1 MHDQR
6 LLAERCTGCI
16 AFWRVQCGGGG
27 DRPGWPGCRPARTK
41 QRNPARPD
49 VVLISRLIL
58 KNWRN
63 FKAVDVQL
71 RERVFVIG
79 PNASGKSNLLDVLR
93 FLRDVAKPNGGG
105 LQRAVE
111 ARGGMAKLRCL
122 LARRDP
128 EVLIEVWIGERLD
141 ETPRWR
147 YRLAFKSEGKGAQRV
162 VVSQEQVEDL
172 ANGTKLV
179 DRPNREDHEDR
190 ERLTE
195 TSLEQVNANKEF
207 REIAHFFASL
217 TYLHL
222 VPQLL
227 KHAELGTGGQLE
239 GDPFGQSF
247 LERIAKTPER
257 TRASRLGKIEK
268 VLRACVPNMR
278 ELKFERDEAT
288 GAPHLKALYEHWRP
302 DAGWQRE
309 DQFSDGT
316 LRLLG
321 IMWSLLEGESL
332 LLLEE
337 PELSLNE
344 EIVRKVPPLLLEMQR
359 KAKHRRQVFI
369 TTHSK
374 ALLEHESIDPREVLR
389 LEPSGDGTRVEPLT
403 QQDAELIAAGYSVAE
418 TTFSKVPPIKIG
430 QLSLW

>member
-1 MHDQR
+1 V
-6 LLAERCTGCI
+6 
-16 AFWRVQCGGGG
+16 F
-27 DRPGWPGCRPARTK
+27 
-41 QRNPARPD
+41 
-49 VVLISRLIL
+49 ISKLKL

-63 FKAVDVQL
+63 FKHVDVAL

-93 FLRDVAKPNGGG
+93 FLRDVAKPKGGG

-111 ARGGMAKLRCL
+111 TRGGLTKLRCL

-128 EVLIEVWIGERLD
+128 EVMIEVELSERID
-141 ETPRWR
+141 EPALWR
-147 YRLAFKSEGKGAQRV
+147 YRLAFRSEGKGAQRV
-162 VVSQEQVEDL
+162 IVSQEFVEDL
-172 ANGTKLV
+172 QRNINLL
-179 DRPNREDHEDR
+179 DRPDKDDKTDN

-195 TSLEQVNANKEF
+195 TSLEQVNANKDF
-207 REIAHFFASL
+207 RDIAQFFASL

-227 KHAELGTGGQLE
+227 KHAELGAAGQLE

-247 LERIAKTPER
+247 LERIAKTADR
-257 TRASRLGKIEK
+257 TRGARLKKIEAA
-268 VLRACVPNMR
+268 LRACVPNMR
-278 ELKFERDEAT
+278 NLRFERDEST
-288 GAPHLKALYEHWRP
+288 GTPHLGALYEHWRP

-321 IMWSLLEGESL
+321 IMWSLLEGDSL

-344 EIVRKVPPLLLEMQR
+344 AIVREIPPLLWEIQR
-359 KAKHRRQVFI
+359 RTKRRRQVFI

-374 ALLEHESIDPREVLR
+374 ALLEHKSIDPREVLR
-389 LEPSGDGTRVEPLT
+389 LDPSAEGTRALPPSEEDLQLV
-403 QQDAELIAAGYSVAE
+403 AAGYSVAE
-418 TTFSKVPPIKIG
+418 AMASKAQPVRLE
-430 QLSLW
+430 QLSLL

>member
-1 MHDQR
+1 M
-6 LLAERCTGCI
+6 LVSKL
-16 AFWRVQCGGGG
+16 V
-27 DRPGWPGCRPARTK
+27 
-41 QRNPARPD
+41 
-49 VVLISRLIL
+49 L

-63 FKAVDVQL
+63 FKSVDVSL

-93 FLRDVAKPNGGG
+93 FLRDVAKPKGGG

-111 ARGGMAKLRCL
+111 TRGGLTKLRCL

-128 EVLIEVWIGERLD
+128 EVMIEVELSERVD
-141 ETPRWR
+141 ELPLWR

-162 VVSQEQVEDL
+162 IVSQEVVEDL
-172 ANGTKLV
+172 RRGAKLLNRPDTD
-179 DRPNREDHEDR
+179 DRADS

-195 TSLEQVNANKEF
+195 TSLEQVNANKDF
-207 REIAHFFASL
+207 RDVAQFFASL

-227 KHAELGTGGQLE
+227 KHAELSASGQLE

-247 LERIAKTPER
+247 LERIAKTADR
-257 TRASRLGKIEK
+257 TRTARLKKIEAA
-268 VLRACVPNMR
+268 LRACVPNMR
-278 ELKFERDEAT
+278 NLRFERDEST
-288 GAPHLKALYEHWRP
+288 GTPHLGALYEHWRP

-321 IMWSLLEGESL
+321 IMWSLLEGDSL

-344 EIVRKVPPLLLEMQR
+344 AIVRQIPPLLWEIQR
-359 KAKHRRQVFI
+359 RAKRRRQVFV
-369 TTHSK
+369 TTHSQ
-374 ALLEHESIDPREVLR
+374 ALLEHKSIDPREVIR
-389 LEPSGDGTRVEPLT
+389 LVPSAEGTKALPPSEEDLKLV
-403 QQDAELIAAGYSVAE
+403 AAGYTVAE
-418 TTFSKVPPIKIG
+418 AMASKVPPVRLE
-430 QLSLW
+430 QLLLL

>member
-1 MHDQR
+1 M
-6 LLAERCTGCI
+6 
-16 AFWRVQCGGGG
+16 F
-27 DRPGWPGCRPARTK
+27 
-41 QRNPARPD
+41 
-49 VVLISRLIL
+49 ISRLAL

-63 FKAVDVQL
+63 FKHVDVQL

-79 PNASGKSNLLDVLR
+79 PNAAGKSNLLDALR
-93 FLRDVAKPNGGG
+93 FLRDVAKPKGGG

-111 ARGGMAKLRCL
+111 SRGGLTKLRSL

-128 EVLIEVWIGERLD
+128 VVMIEVELSERID
-141 ETPRWR
+141 EAPVWR

-162 VVSQEQVEDL
+162 IVDDETVERL
-172 ANGTKLV
+172 TGRGKTLLS
-179 DRPNREDHEDR
+179 RPDKKDQKDI

-195 TSLEQVNANKEF
+195 TGLEQVNANKDF
-207 REIAHFFASL
+207 REIAQFFSAL

-227 KHAELGTGGQLE
+227 RYAELGAAGQLE

-247 LERIAKTPER
+247 LERIAKTVDR
-257 TRASRLGKIEK
+257 TRNARLKKIEAA
-268 VLRACVPNMR
+268 LQACVPNMR
-278 ELKFERDEAT
+278 NLKFHRDPVT
-288 GAPHLKALYEHWRP
+288 GSPHLEALYEHWRP

-321 IMWSLLEGESL
+321 IMWSLLDGDSL

-344 EIVRKVPPLLLEMQR
+344 SIVREIPPLLWEVQR
-359 KAKHRRQVFI
+359 KAKYRRQVFI

-374 ALLEHESIDPREVLR
+374 ALLEHKSIDPREVLW
-389 LEPSGDGTRVEPLT
+389 LQPSSDGTTVQPPSEEDIKLVE
-403 QQDAELIAAGYSVAE
+403 AGYTVAE
-418 TTFSKVPPIKIG
+418 TIASRSPAVRLD
-430 QLSLW
+430 QLSLI